1 MIKCFFKTV
10 LIVVFS
16 TIICVNDETKL
27 IKEKLNL
34 FSENIEENSI
44 NYILDT
50 EFLLVFDYEYIDR
63 MANEIFNENNIK
75 IISQSECSFDI
86 EIDLQVGFINKKI
99 RENYRLKRGEIY
111 EKIN

>member
-1 MIKCFFKTV
+1 MIKCFFKSA

-16 TIICVNDETKL
+16 MIICVESESKL

-34 FSENIEENSI
+34 FSEIIKENSI
-44 NYILDT
+44 NYILNN
-50 EFLLVFDYEYIDR
+50 EFSLVFDYEYIDR

-75 IISQSECSFDI
+75 IIYESECSFDI
-86 EIDLQVGFINKKI
+86 EIELQNGFINKKI

-111 EKIN
+111 EKNN